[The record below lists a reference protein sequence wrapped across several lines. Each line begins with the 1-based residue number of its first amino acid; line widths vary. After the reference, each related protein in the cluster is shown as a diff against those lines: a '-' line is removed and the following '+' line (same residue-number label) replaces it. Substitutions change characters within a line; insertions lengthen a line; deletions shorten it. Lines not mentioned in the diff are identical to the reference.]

1 MASQF
6 AILAIVALVALPS
19 VALATQWNVG
29 DGSGW
34 TINYNYTDWAKDK
47 VFHVGDSLLFSYQAG
62 NHNVLKISNATDFQ
76 ACNKPPANEVLTSG
90 HDVIPLNTT
99 GVKWYICGIGEHCTK
114 LNQKLKITVVD
125 GNSTAS
131 DKKSGANALVSSSFK
146 ILAAAVVALVLVTA

>member
-19 VALATQWNVG
+19 VALATQWTVG
-29 DGSGW
+29 DSSGW

-47 VFHVGDSLLFSYQAG
+47 VFPMFSYQVG
-62 NHNVLKISNATDFQ
+62 NHSVLKISNATDFQ
-76 ACNKPPANEVLTSG
+76 ACNKPPANEALTSG

-99 GVKWYICGIGEHCTK
+99 GVKWYICGIGEHCAK
-114 LNQKLKITVVD
+114 LNQKLKIMVVN
-125 GNSTAS
+125 GTAS
-131 DKKSGANALVSSSFK
+131 DTKSGAEALVSSSFK